1 MRAPDQ
7 GLHLPSAR
15 NIVYVIAA
23 LSESSLELLFFFGG
37 QEGVYCNNFF
47 LRLFVRAVIPI
58 EFIFEIIRDSSPGK
72 NMFQIAARTDHGM
85 ETLTL
90 CPEVICPAV
99 LADDKSGRST
109 TCEEQYG
116 QEPR

>member
-1 MRAPDQ
+1 
-7 GLHLPSAR
+7 
-15 NIVYVIAA
+15 
-23 LSESSLELLFFFGG
+23 
-37 QEGVYCNNFF
+37 
-47 LRLFVRAVIPI
+47 
-58 EFIFEIIRDSSPGK
+58 
-72 NMFQIAARTDHGM
+72 MFQIAARTDHGM

-99 LADDKSGRST
+99 LANDKSGRST